1 CREGGILALWHYE
14 SAAHEFVSADSF
26 QPMSLHLLAGRGIT
40 AADRWSS
47 PRVAVVS
54 RGLARRHFQ
63 NGNAIG
69 SMIKVGADP
78 ADWHTVVGVVDDA
91 PRPGLGAAL
100 EPPFTVYLSVLQHP
114 VPSAGLVARARPR
127 GSVDDA
133 FVSQALAESLGP
145 NVPVHRVTESR
156 LLAAQVAP

>member
-40 AADRWSS
+40 AADQWSS

-69 SMIKVGADP
+69 SMIKVGDDP
-78 ADWHTVVGVVDDA
+78 AEWHTVVGGVDAA
-91 PRPGLGAAL
+91 PGPGVGAAL

-114 VPSAGLVARARPR
+114 VASVELLVRPR
-127 GSVDDA
+127 PGRNVD
-133 FVSQALAESLGP
+133 
-145 NVPVHRVTESR
+145 
-156 LLAAQVAP
+156 